1 MLAVLKDHT
10 MLLWADIP
18 LPKVMRDF
26 AKFVEVLMLIIL
38 MDRKVAVSIMAGVLM
53 LAVLMD
59 HIETLLVM
67 LSHFEGRSIVQAFA
81 AIRSFAN
88 TKASAIIVIAP
99 AIATVA
105 TTARYFVVAPAAITG
120 SPGGLIAPPS

>member
-10 MLLWADIP
+10 MLLLADIP

-67 LSHFEGRSIVQAFA
+67 L
-81 AIRSFAN
+81 
-88 TKASAIIVIAP
+88 
-99 AIATVA
+99 
-105 TTARYFVVAPAAITG
+105 
-120 SPGGLIAPPS
+120 